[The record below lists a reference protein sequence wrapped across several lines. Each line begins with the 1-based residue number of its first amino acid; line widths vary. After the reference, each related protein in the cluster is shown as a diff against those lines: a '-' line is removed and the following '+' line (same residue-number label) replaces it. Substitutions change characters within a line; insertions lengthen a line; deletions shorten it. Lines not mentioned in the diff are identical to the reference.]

1 MLLHRRVWRCG
12 MEGTLGACRMREDFA
27 LLMEKQAVCQC
38 LLWGEITVT
47 VYADMEKEL
56 HETTLFPRKALRPMS
71 LARLDNLFVCLCSN
85 YSIFHWKVNMKIYS
99 SKWFLSSFSAAARH
113 SGVKRPIRLPSRALL
128 GVCIGNVSRLYL
140 THTIHHSLASDRL
153 L

>member
-1 MLLHRRVWRCG
+1 
-12 MEGTLGACRMREDFA
+12 
-27 LLMEKQAVCQC
+27 
-38 LLWGEITVT
+38 
-47 VYADMEKEL
+47 
-56 HETTLFPRKALRPMS
+56 MS